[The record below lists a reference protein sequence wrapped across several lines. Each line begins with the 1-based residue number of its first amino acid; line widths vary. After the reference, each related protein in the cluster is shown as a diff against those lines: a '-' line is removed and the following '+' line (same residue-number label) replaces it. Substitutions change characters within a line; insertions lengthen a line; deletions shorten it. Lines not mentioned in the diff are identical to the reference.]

1 MKENHNTRFL
11 VLAGMVLAAAIA
23 RLLRHPWNFTPIGAI
38 ALFGGAQFASKHA
51 AFLLPLAALFLGDLF
66 LGLHSLMPYVYGC
79 FAFTVCLG
87 LWVRRNRSA
96 GRIVIASLISSV
108 VFFLVTNFSV
118 WALFDTYPKNTTGLI
133 ECYVAGLPFFRNGLL
148 GDLFYSGLLFG
159 GLALAQ
165 MRFVALREPQLVP
178 AAA

>member
-1 MKENHNTRFL
+1 MKNNRYL
-11 VLAGMVLAAAIA
+11 VLVGIVLAAAAA
-23 RLLRHPWNFTPIGAI
+23 RLLPHPWNFTPIGAM

-51 AFLLPLAALFLGDLF
+51 AFLLPLSALFLGDLV
-66 LGLHSLMPYVYGC
+66 LGLHKLMPFVYGC

-87 LWVRRNRSA
+87 FWVRQNRST
-96 GRIVIASLISSV
+96 GRIVIASLASSV

-118 WALFDTYPKNTTGLI
+118 WAVFDTYPKNATGLL

-148 GDLFYSGLLFG
+148 GDLFYSGVLFG

-165 MRFVALREPQLVP
+165 LRFASLREPQLVP